1 MSISLTSAMQGN
13 LLSLQS
19 INSEIQTVQTA
30 LSSGKAVNSP
40 SDNAV
45 AFFSAQQGYN
55 QATSLNQLKSAMGE
69 GLQTV
74 STALTSITSS
84 TAILQQMKG
93 LANQALSTSDTT
105 LKGNLQTQY
114 NQLQSQLNEIT
125 QNDAN
130 YKGTNLLSGSAG
142 NNLTIDFNSTGTSS
156 ITIASVDTTAAS
168 YQPALATNW
177 ATSNASITASQTAV
191 GNAITS
197 FNGLAQTLGSFN
209 ALIQTR
215 SDFTTQLSNI
225 FQTGADNLTNAD
237 MNKESADMLA
247 LQTQQQLSVSA
258 LSLANQANQSVLR
271 LFQ

>member
-1 MSISLTSAMQGN
+1 MQGN
-13 LLSLQS
+13 LISLQN
-19 INSEIQTVQTA
+19 INTEIQKVQTA
-30 LSSGKAVNSP
+30 LSTGKAVNSA
-40 SDNAV
+40 SDDAV

-55 QATSLNQLKSAMGE
+55 QATSLNQLKAAMGE

-74 STALTSITSS
+74 STALNSITSATS
-84 TAILQQMKG
+84 ILQQMKG

-105 LKGNLQTQY
+105 QKGNLQTQY

-130 YKGTNLLSGSAG
+130 YKGTNLLSGQTG
-142 NNLTIDFNSTGTSS
+142 NNLTIDFNSTATSS
-156 ITIASVDTTAAS
+156 ITISSVDTTTTA
-168 YQPALATNW
+168 YQPAAASGW
-177 ATSNASITASQTAV
+177 ATSDTNITASQTAV
-191 GNAITS
+191 TTAIAS
-197 FNGLAQTLGSFN
+197 FNGLSQTLGSYN

-237 MNKESADMLA
+237 INKESADMLA